1 VELPAREQSYP
12 RSGLLAFRVLPANGG
27 YIRVHD
33 SLGDENLIE
42 AFDNALEKLRNTSTT
57 IVDLRDTPSGGNTT
71 VARAILGR
79 FVRRELPYQK
89 HLLPSEA
96 RQTGVVRSWLELVTP
111 RGPFQYQRPVAV
123 LVNHWTG
130 SMGEGLAVGFDATGS
145 GIVVGTPMAGLLG
158 ATYRFEL
165 PHSRIGVNVPA
176 ERLFHVNG
184 TPREQ
189 FVPPVRV
196 DPAVRASDDPWIAA
210 AQDALA
216 RAKRP

>member
-1 VELPAREQSYP
+1 M
-12 RSGLLAFRVLPANGG
+12 
-27 YIRVHD
+27 
-33 SLGDENLIE
+33 
-42 AFDNALEKLRNTSTT
+42 
-57 IVDLRDTPSGGNTT
+57 IVDLRDTPGGGNTT

-79 FVRRELPYQK
+79 FVARELPYQK
-89 HLLPSEA
+89 HVLPSEA
-96 RQTGVVRSWLELVTP
+96 RETGVARSWLELVTP

-130 SMGEGLAVGFDATGS
+130 SMGEGLAIGFDATGS

-158 ATYRFEL
+158 ATYHFEL

-189 FVPPVRV
+189 FVPSIRV
-196 DPAVRASDDPWIAA
+196 DPSVPGAGDPWIAL
-210 AQDALA
+210 AQDSLA